1 MLSYTAVIVTFNR
14 KKAVR
19 NALLRQFKQTVPA
32 KRIIVVDNHSTD
44 GTKEYISDILNEHKD
59 TVRYLRMDENL
70 GGSGGFY
77 YGMKAAL
84 EEHTDLIGI
93 SDDDASYDEDYFE
106 KIIDCAENHPNDMA
120 FCGSIYINGKLDVT
134 AAKMLAN
141 DKTLKFVPSKK
152 EDYSQKSF
160 YIDDWPF
167 VGPVFRRELIEE
179 ISLPR
184 KDFFIWY
191 DDSEY
196 ALRMHQNGY
205 RYRLVSDAKIQ
216 IYQLDEVRFALWKQY
231 YGFRNELYC
240 LDKYSSGVH
249 KVIHRQYMIW
259 KKYASVFL
267 KSSNKGQR
275 REAFVAYHKAV
286 VDSRNKKL
294 GKTVKPGEN
303 FKNK

>member
-32 KRIIVVDNHSTD
+32 KKIIVVDNHSTD
-44 GTKEYISDILNEHKD
+44 GTKEYISDILNDHKD

-106 KIIDCAENHPNDMA
+106 KIIDCAENHSNDMA
-120 FCGSIYINGKLDVT
+120 FCGAIYVNGTLSVNN
-134 AAKMLAN
+134 AKYLKN
-141 DKTLKFVPSKK
+141 EKTLKFEASKK
-152 EDYSQKSF
+152 SDYEQKSF
-160 YIDDWPF
+160 LIDNWPF
-167 VGPVFRRELIEE
+167 VGPVFRRELVEE
-179 ISLPR
+179 IGLPR

-196 ALRMHQNGY
+196 SIRMYKHGY
-205 RYRLVSDAKIQ
+205 HYRLIPSAKIQ
-216 IYQLDEVRFALWKQY
+216 IYQLDEVRYALWKQY

-240 LDKYSSGVH
+240 LDKYSSGIH

-267 KSSNKGQR
+267 KPSNKGQR
-275 REAFVAYHKAV
+275 KAAFEAYHEAV

-294 GKTVKPGEN
+294 GKTIKPGEN
-303 FKNK
+303 FSN